1 MDKTR
6 LEMLQ
11 SFVEKKPNDPFSWYG
26 LAMEYSRLDQF
37 DRAVETFMRVI
48 QIDPLYSAAH
58 YHQGQVLERQGK
70 RSEARQ
76 VYRDGIAAAASKG
89 DAHSQ
94 GELQDAL
101 DALSDPPPQS
111 DR

>member
-6 LEMLQ
+6 LETLQ

-26 LAMEYSRLDQF
+26 LAMEYSRLDQL
-37 DRAVETFMRVI
+37 DRAVETFQRVI
-48 QIDPLYSAAH
+48 AIDPLYSPAH
-58 YHQGQVLERQGK
+58 YHQGQVLERLGR

-89 DAHSQ
+89 DAHAQS
-94 GELQDAL
+94 ELQDAL
-101 DALSDPPPQS
+101 DALSDPTTQ
-111 DR
+111 